1 MTIRS
6 IKVKIAALLLAVL
19 VCFGV
24 VMGGQGNLSA
34 FAATDVQT
42 AYENTNVLDNLDGAI
57 IGGKAFDIADY
68 PHNDEG
74 RPQVISLVEFCYSYY
89 ADKQG
94 DFGLYVYVYNPQDI
108 AFDMATDRN
117 KVQLTYGNKQSYS
130 KYTLDF
136 LNYSEKAGYEGRFYK
151 FKVRLSDSER
161 KDILDMVNDD
171 GRVYKISGIELS
183 YKGTV
188 TEYPCGQTYTYSG
201 YAEGYGSELAAGDT
215 LSCTVDGFDKYL
227 TLDVHSTYYR
237 PEGTNGEAYERDTL
251 HSVYFSVPNEI
262 IAEYGEMTAVH
273 ATWLNA
279 RTSPIFVTGN
289 KDVYNAVHPYVGQT
303 VDGGDFTYAKDD
315 NSPIPYALIASKY
328 IESAGWNNASYS
340 LSYMSYNA
348 NRTYTKSDTDL
359 NELYYCFLADNGDA
373 DSYTLPAETLVGNK
387 AKGVKGYFESYTE
400 EHGGELINDR
410 FSKGLFESV
419 ASTFTDITIS
429 KDDTFE
435 LTDEVISQS
444 LWQKF
449 VGGGYNVSGTNTY
462 TVSAIRKVESNDF
475 QSTAAA
481 TCEEL
486 YIDESDYDEFRDYF
500 DKATANNETVYLFRY
515 YQSDYTCYEVA
526 EFQRGEGTWAL
537 LGTQFGYEFVDSN
550 AYLMQMWVQL
560 DFDIIDLTFTKNGV
574 DTIIPVVM
582 SPMDI
587 AADGDAPV
595 ITTKNN
601 LKWWQILLA
610 VLALILIIWLLFKF
624 APAIVYAVGKVIAL
638 PFKAIGALFKN
649 KPKKS
654 KENKESKAN
663 KKPPEDTDGG
673 EV

>member
-42 AYENTNVLDNLDGAI
+42 AYENTNVLDNLDGAT

-89 ADKQG
+89 ADKQS

-117 KVQLTYGNKQSYS
+117 KIQLTYGSKASYS

-161 KDILDMVNDD
+161 QDILDMVNDD

-201 YAEGYGSELAAGDT
+201 YAEGYGSELATGDT
-215 LSCTVDGFDKYL
+215 LTCTVDGFDKYL

-237 PEGTNGEAYERDTL
+237 PEGSNGSENKQDTL
-251 HSVYFSVPNEI
+251 HSVYFAVPNEI
-262 IAEYGEMTAVH
+262 IREYGVMTAVH

-279 RTSPIFVTGN
+279 YTSPIFVTGN
-289 KDVYNAVHPYVGQT
+289 EELYNGFMELVGKESPETDYAFHTNEKGGYLGGFYFVDYSHGYNYSNAVENVLT
-303 VDGGDFTYAKDD
+303 KLNYAF
-315 NSPIPYALIASKY
+315 YA
-328 IESAGWNNASYS
+328 E
-340 LSYMSYNA
+340 
-348 NRTYTKSDTDL
+348 
-359 NELYYCFLADNGDA
+359 NGDA
-373 DSYTLPAETLVGNK
+373 DSYVLPAEKLLGDSESGK
-387 AKGVKGYFESYTE
+387 KGWLETYTQNF
-400 EHGGELINDR
+400 GGELVNDKY
-410 FSKGLFESV
+410 SAALFEKV
-419 ASTFTDITIS
+419 DAAFTDKTITS
-429 KDDTFE
+429 DDTFS
-435 LTDEVISQS
+435 LTSVTTSQN
-444 LWQKF
+444 LWQKIW
-449 VGGGYNVSGTNTY
+449 GTSTSYTNTY
-462 TVSAIRKVESNDF
+462 TMSAIQDVTLDDMDNALNEKAFCDEFFVAEGDF
-475 QSTAAA
+475 DELYSYVKKAAA
-481 TCEEL
+481 K
-486 YIDESDYDEFRDYF
+486 D
-500 DKATANNETVYLFRY
+500 ETVYLFRY
-515 YQSDYTCYEVA
+515 YQSEYFAVELSEGMYETGFYTQIVGDMSMPAYGRHYEH
-526 EFQRGEGTWAL
+526 EDT
-537 LGTQFGYEFVDSN
+537 N
-550 AYLMQMWVQL
+550 AYLCQMWVQL
-560 DFDIIDLTFTKNGV
+560 DFDIIDLTFTKDNV

-587 AADGDAPV
+587 AADGTPPLV
-595 ITTKNN
+595 TTKDG
-601 LKWWQILLA
+601 LSWWQILLA

-624 APAIVYAVGKVIAL
+624 APVIVYAVGKVIAL
-638 PFKAIGALFKN
+638 PFKAIGALFKS
-649 KPKKS
+649 KPKER

-663 KKPPEDTDGG
+663 KEPPEDTDGG